1 MDHLQRSRLNLF
13 SSRTLDRAIFL
24 RPAEAQLADIINS
37 PSCRFVP
44 VLGTNVLVNQE
55 EPVAGRDCSH
65 RRNYTNALVTATN
78 TSILGRVAAPT
89 TSLRS

>member
-13 SSRTLDRAIFL
+13 SSRTLDRATFL

-55 EPVAGRDCSH
+55 ETR
-65 RRNYTNALVTATN
+65 
-78 TSILGRVAAPT
+78 
-89 TSLRS
+89 